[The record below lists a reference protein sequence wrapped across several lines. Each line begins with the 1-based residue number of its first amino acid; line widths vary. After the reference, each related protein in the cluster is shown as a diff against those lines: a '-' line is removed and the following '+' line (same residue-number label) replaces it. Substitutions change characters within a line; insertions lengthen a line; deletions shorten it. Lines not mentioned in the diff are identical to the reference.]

1 MRVSNFKRRKMIGGV
16 ALGLLVLIGFV
27 SRYVPGYSQDEWG
40 LWWRIA
46 FVIAG
51 CVALFAA
58 FYDRK
63 NLSEKTWDFSPKRGL
78 LYFFLGWIIF
88 PLMMGIDAIFASDF
102 TLSRMVLATLA
113 LSVLIGVAG
122 TFTENVGV

>member
-1 MRVSNFKRRKMIGGV
+1 M
-16 ALGLLVLIGFV
+16 LGLLLLIGFG

-40 LWWRIA
+40 LWWKMA
-46 FVIAG
+46 FVTAV

-63 NLSEKTWDFSPKRGL
+63 NLPEKTWDFSPKRGL

-88 PLMMGIDAIFASDF
+88 PVMIGVDAIFGAEF

>member
-1 MRVSNFKRRKMIGGV
+1 MDRRRLIGGV
-16 ALGLLVLIGFV
+16 ALGLLLLIGFG
-27 SRYVPGYSQDEWG
+27 SRYVTGYSRDQWG

-46 FVIAG
+46 FIAAV
-51 CVALFAA
+51 CVALLAA

-63 NLSEKTWDFSPKRGL
+63 SLPEKTCDFNPKRGL

-88 PLMMGIDAIFASDF
+88 PVMIGVDAIFGAEF
-102 TLSRMVLATLA
+102 ALSGMLLATLA
-113 LSVLIGVAG
+113 LSVLVGVAG